1 MLTQTHSNYNKN
13 RRSTKG
19 AVASLAHGTKIARK
33 HDMLEG
39 AATLPIDDSSAS
51 SGSDHDDEAQNASP
65 ALPPPDLGV
74 MYSFDAPKGPTEGSQ
89 ILNVALAKAVQQFE
103 EKETVKLV
111 KDEYEVLD
119 SEGESMGLSPVK
131 SKGKGKA
138 RDVPVLVDEDDE
150 YEFV

>member
-1 MLTQTHSNYNKN
+1 
-13 RRSTKG
+13 
-19 AVASLAHGTKIARK
+19 
-33 HDMLEG
+33 MLEG
-39 AATLPIDDSSAS
+39 ATTLPIDDSSAS
-51 SGSDHDDEAQNASP
+51 GQSSGSDDETAPS
-65 ALPPPDLGV
+65 LPPPDLGV

-89 ILNVALAKAVQQFE
+89 ILNVALAKAVQKFE

-138 RDVPVLVDEDDE
+138 REVPVLVDEDDE